1 VNDALSRVT
10 LERAGIEVSPL
21 GFGCASLM
29 RVTTRRAR
37 LALLGTALEHGIS
50 HFDTARLYGL
60 GAAEGEL
67 GKFAKGRR
75 DQITIAT
82 KFGIDPARRT
92 GALARFQGPARALM
106 NRVPALRMAVK
117 RRDGAFKAPARR
129 YDAAIAARSL
139 DTSLL
144 QLGVDYVDIY
154 FVHGPGPDD
163 VVEGPEL
170 VAFFEQARAAGKI
183 RAWGVSQDNHPEVEL
198 LGALGEAALLQV
210 RSDAFDRSTREPDIT
225 FGVLGAA
232 HARITS
238 ALGADA
244 VLRRTWVDHL
254 GDDVLAPGVL
264 ARYLLADAVLGG
276 QTRVALYSTT
286 KPERIADA
294 VHAVATPP
302 PAEALAA
309 FRRLTEQLGSRSGA

>member
-1 VNDALSRVT
+1 
-10 LERAGIEVSPL
+10 
-21 GFGCASLM
+21 M
-29 RVTTRRAR
+29 
-37 LALLGTALEHGIS
+37 
-50 HFDTARLYGL
+50 
-60 GAAEGEL
+60 
-67 GKFAKGRR
+67 
-75 DQITIAT
+75 
-82 KFGIDPARRT
+82 
-92 GALARFQGPARALM
+92 
-106 NRVPALRMAVK
+106 
-117 RRDGAFKAPARR
+117 
-129 YDAAIAARSL
+129 
-139 DTSLL
+139 
-144 QLGVDYVDIY
+144 
-154 FVHGPGPDD
+154 
-163 VVEGPEL
+163 
-170 VAFFEQARAAGKI
+170 
-183 RAWGVSQDNHPEVEL
+183 